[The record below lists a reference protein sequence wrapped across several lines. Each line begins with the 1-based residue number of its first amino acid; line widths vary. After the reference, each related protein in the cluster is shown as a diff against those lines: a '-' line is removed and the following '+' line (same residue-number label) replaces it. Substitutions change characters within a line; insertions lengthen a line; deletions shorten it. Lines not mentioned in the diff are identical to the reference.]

1 MVRDGKLLKIDA
13 SDTVAV
19 ALEDIA
25 AGEILKNGHVVLTAK
40 EAIDR
45 GHKIA
50 LTNIRENE
58 DIIKYGFPIGHATRN
73 ISAGE
78 YIHTHNIK
86 TNLKGLEQYTYMPA
100 LNKIDAMKPA
110 DHTVPQE
117 FMGHVREDG
126 QIGIRNEIWIVNT
139 VGCVNKTSENL
150 AKEAGI
156 RLTGRTDGIFAYTHP
171 YGCSQLG
178 EDHKT
183 TQKILA
189 GLVRHP
195 NAAGVLVLGLGCE
208 NNNIDEFKKVLG
220 DYNPQRVKFL
230 ACQDVED
237 EMEEGLKVLDELAVY
252 AQRFTRQPCPVS
264 KLVIGLKCG
273 GSDAFSGIT
282 ANPLLGV
289 FSDMLTARGGTGI
302 LTEVPEMFGAET
314 ILMDRC
320 INEDIFNKTVRL
332 INEFK
337 EYYVRHDQEIYEN
350 PSPGNKKGGISTLEE
365 KSLGCTQKGGT
376 ESVVDV
382 LDYGEQV
389 TTAGLNLLKGPG
401 NDIVACTA
409 LTAAGAHMILFTTGR
424 GTPLGG
430 PVPTIKIST
439 NTELYERKGNWID
452 FDAGRLLTGKSLE
465 DVKQE
470 LFDFVLKTA
479 SGEIRTKNEKN
490 GYREIAI
497 FKDGVTL

>member
-1 MVRDGKLLKIDA
+1 VVRGSKLLKIDA
-13 SDTVAV
+13 RDNEAV

-25 AGEILKNGHVVLTAK
+25 AGETLEIGASALTAK
-40 EAIDR
+40 ETIDR

-50 LTNIRENE
+50 LSNIRESE

-73 ISAGE
+73 IDAGE
-78 YIHTHNIK
+78 YIHTQNIK
-86 TNLKGLEQYTYMPA
+86 TNLKGLEQYTYVPA
-100 LNKIDAMKPA
+100 LIKIDKMKPTEQ
-110 DHTVPQE
+110 TVPQQ
-117 FMGHVREDG
+117 FMGYVRKDG

-150 AKEAGI
+150 AKEANI
-156 RLTGRTDGIFAYTHP
+156 RLAGRTDGVFAYTHP

-178 EDHKT
+178 EDHET
-183 TQKILA
+183 TKKILA

-220 DYNPQRVKFL
+220 GYNPQRVKFL
-230 ACQDVED
+230 VCQDVADEIED
-237 EMEEGLKVLDELAVY
+237 GLKLLNELAGY
-252 AQRFTRQPCPVS
+252 AEQFTRQPCPVS
-264 KLVIGLKCG
+264 KLVVGLKCG

-282 ANPLLGV
+282 ANLLVGE
-289 FSDMLTARGGTGI
+289 FSDMLIVRGGTGI

-320 INEDIFNKTVRL
+320 VNEDIFNKTVTL

-337 EYYVRHDQEIYEN
+337 EYFMRHNQVIYEN
-350 PSPGNKKGGISTLEE
+350 PSPGNRKGGISTLEE
-365 KSLGCTQKGGT
+365 KSLGCIQKAGT
-376 ESVVDV
+376 ASVVDV
-382 LDYGEQV
+382 LDYGERV

-409 LTAAGAHMILFTTGR
+409 LTAAGAHIILFTTGR
-424 GTPLGG
+424 GTPLGA
-430 PVPTIKIST
+430 PVPTIKISS
-439 NTELYERKGNWID
+439 NTQLHDRKGNWID
-452 FDAGRLLTGKSLE
+452 FDAGRLLTGESIE

-470 LFDFVLKTA
+470 FFDFVLKTA
-479 SGEIRTKNEKN
+479 SGEIRTKNEEN

>member
-1 MVRDGKLLKIDA
+1 MVRSSKLLKIDA
-13 SDTVAV
+13 GDNVAV

-25 AGEILKNGHVVLTAK
+25 AGETLEIGGLRLTAK
-40 EAIDR
+40 EDIDR

-50 LTNIRENE
+50 CRDIAEDG

-73 ISAGE
+73 IAAGE
-78 YIHTHNIK
+78 YVHTHNIK
-86 TNLKGLEQYTYMPA
+86 TNLKGMEQYTYTPA
-100 LNKIDAMKPA
+100 SQAANAMKPTEKA
-110 DHTVPQE
+110 ESQQ
-117 FMGHVREDG
+117 FMGYVREDG

-150 AKEAGI
+150 AKEANI
-156 RLTGRTDGIFAYTHP
+156 RLAGRTDGIFAYTHP

-178 EDHKT
+178 DDHKT

-208 NNNIDEFKKVLG
+208 NNNIDEFRKVLG
-220 DYNPQRVKFL
+220 DCKAGRVKFL
-230 ACQDVED
+230 VCQDVED
-237 EMEEGLKVLDELAVY
+237 EIEEGLKLLDELADY
-252 AQRFTRQPCPVS
+252 AQTFTRRPRPVS
-264 KLVIGLKCG
+264 RLVVGLKCG

-282 ANPLLGV
+282 ANPLVGI
-289 FSDMLTARGGTGI
+289 FSDMLIDRGGTTI

-314 ILMDRC
+314 ILMGRC
-320 INEDIFNKTVRL
+320 VNEDIFNKTVTL

-337 EYYVRHDQEIYEN
+337 EYFMRHNQEIYEN

-376 ESVVDV
+376 ASVVDV
-382 LDYGEQV
+382 LDYGERV
-389 TTAGLNLLKGPG
+389 TMAGLNLLKGPG

-409 LTAAGAHMILFTTGR
+409 LTAAGAHIILFTTGR
-424 GTPLGG
+424 GTPLGA

-439 NTELYERKGNWID
+439 NTRLHDRKRDWID
-452 FDAGRLLTGKSLE
+452 FDAGRLLTGESIE
-465 DVKQE
+465 DVKQDF
-470 LFDFVLKTA
+470 FDFILKTA